1 MSQIELTFPDGS
13 VRSVASGTTGLEI
26 AKGISE
32 GLARK
37 ALGVKLGDK
46 VLDLTRPLT
55 ESGTIKIITPS
66 NDDPDALMPPASL
79 VRTPRA
85 RRSYLRPVPG
95 HQARLRSGYRKGFL
109 LRFDDTDPIQQSDF
123 ERIEKRMKEIIKED
137 RPFTR
142 CEVSA
147 ADGLKRTE
155 GDKYKTDN
163 AQRALA
169 REGSDGTLS
178 FYVTGEPGK
187 TLKTSVPAPTCRVL
201 ASSRISRCSPC
212 RVLTGMATRT
222 VTS

>member
-66 NDDPDALMPPASL
+66 NDDPDALMLLRHSCSHVLAEAICDLFPGTKLAYGPAIE
-79 VRTPRA
+79 
-85 RRSYLRPVPG
+85 
-95 HQARLRSGYRKGFL
+95 KGFYYDL
-109 LRFDDTDPIQQSDF
+109 MTPTPIQQSDF

-137 RPFTR
+137 RPVYPLR
-142 CEVSA
+142 SQRRRWPEA
-147 ADGLKRTE
+147 HRGRQIQDG
-155 GDKYKTDN
+155 
-163 AQRALA
+163 QR
-169 REGSDGTLS
+169 
-178 FYVTGEPGK
+178 
-187 TLKTSVPAPTCRVL
+187 
-201 ASSRISRCSPC
+201 
-212 RVLTGMATRT
+212 
-222 VTS
+222 